1 VESIPALLSAV
12 QTVGRAGSGE
22 REALARQ
29 LGDAVSLDVQDVAM
43 ALRITE
49 PQHATPA
56 QLVAVLHRN
65 GDGTVEV
72 GARRW

>member
-1 VESIPALLSAV
+1 LLSAV
-12 QTVGRAGSGE
+12 QTAGRAGGGE

-43 ALRITE
+43 SLRVAE
-49 PQHATPA
+49 PQYANPA

>member
-12 QTVGRAGSGE
+12 QTAGRAGGGE

-29 LGDAVSLDVQDVAM
+29 LDDAVSLDVQDVAIE
-43 ALRITE
+43 LRVAE
-49 PQHATPA
+49 PQYATPA
-56 QLVAVLHRN
+56 QLVAVMHRN